1 MIMMPYGRCRSSLQ
15 LTGTQTSDTPQV
27 LVIISVTTD
36 SKIPPAAAAVAIGSA
51 LAAAIL
57 ISGPVS
63 GAAVDPAR
71 ALGPMILT
79 GRFTDR
85 WPTASSAPRHATM
98 R

>member
-1 MIMMPYGRCRSSLQ
+1 MAPARVFGAEAIVTFIL
-15 LTGTQTSDTPQV
+15 V
-27 LVIISVTTD
+27 LVITSVTTD
-36 SKIPPAAAAVAIGSA
+36 SKIPPAATAVAIGSA
-51 LAAAIL
+51 LAAVIL